1 MMGGLKLCLKSLQTK
16 DARRVAIWIWPVCGL
31 LLLTALCLLF
41 GNHASELNLL
51 AKSQGPSWTHPM
63 GTDWLG
69 RDMAERSGAAMLKSL
84 WIGALAVLLSS
95 SLALLLALL
104 AQTGSRWRQAV
115 LLSCDLC
122 MSLPHLLL
130 LILLALAFG
139 GQEYGV
145 IAALALSHWPRLTR
159 LLLLE
164 MDEILAQPYVSLA
177 LGFGGSRFSTRMRH
191 LWPHIMPQWLI
202 GGLNLFPHALLHVAA
217 LSFLGFGLDS
227 NAPSMGELLAEANR
241 YLLLGQ
247 WWLALLPGLLLLSF
261 ILLLSKLAENLIQF
275 ARDGMAAPKL
285 PGTNALESKSDLFSS
300 NYVKPAAA
308 IHTQVTDLTLKDS
321 NGRTLLDGLN
331 IEVVPGQV
339 TAVLGESGAGKSL
352 LALAIMGS
360 LPKGIVMQ
368 CAGLM
373 RPQKTAL
380 CAQSTQV
387 LDANIKISELLDWYC
402 DDAMRPY
409 RQALYGELGITAEIL
424 AAYPPMLSGGMA
436 RRVLLAQALL
446 QAPDLL
452 LADEPCCGLDELA
465 ATELYALLNDVAS
478 GALQLRLGLDA
489 GPKAVLVISHNLRAV
504 LALDAG
510 LYLLRRGRLAEVTD
524 SASLRVSLAGHKL
537 GDKCESEGCYSQTL
551 LAALPENWPAGSCR
565 LADAESTGEPK
576 SQLNSRLDNQ
586 SASQFAGQSASQAA
600 SQQKPH
606 GDSLESFIN
615 SPCRRHA

>member
-1 MMGGLKLCLKSLQTK
+1 MMGGLTLYLKSLQAK
-16 DARRVAIWIWPVCGL
+16 DGRRVAIWIWPVCGL

-247 WWLALLPGLLLLSF
+247 WWLALFPGLLLLSF

-275 ARDGMAAPKL
+275 ARNGVAAPKL
-285 PGTNALESKSDLFSS
+285 PGTNALESKSDLIPSID
-300 NYVKPAAA
+300 VKPAA
-308 IHTQVTDLTLKDS
+308 IYTQVTDLTLKDS

-380 CAQSTQV
+380 CVQSTQV

-537 GDKCESEGCYSQTL
+537 GDKCEREGCYSQTL

-565 LADAESTGEPK
+565 LTDAESKSELK

-606 GDSLESFIN
+606 GDSLESFNN
-615 SPCRRHA
+615 SPCRRRA

>member
-1 MMGGLKLCLKSLQTK
+1 MGGLTLYLKTLQVK
-16 DARRVAIWIWPVCGL
+16 DGRRVAIWIWPVCGL

-104 AQTGSRWRQAV
+104 AQTGSRWRQAI
-115 LLSCDLC
+115 LLCCDLC

-247 WWLALLPGLLLLSF
+247 WWLALFPGLLLLSF
-261 ILLLSKLAENLIQF
+261 ILLLSKFAENLIQF

-285 PGTNALESKSDLFSS
+285 PGTNALESKSDLIPSID
-300 NYVKPAAA
+300 VKPAA
-308 IHTQVTDLTLKDS
+308 IYTQVTDLTLKDS

-402 DDAMRPY
+402 DEAMRPY
-409 RQALYGELGITAEIL
+409 RQALYGELGITTEIL

-504 LALDAG
+504 LALDAE

-524 SASLRVSLAGHKL
+524 SASLRASLAGHKL
-537 GDKCESEGCYSQTL
+537 GDKCERESCYSQTL

-565 LADAESTGEPK
+565 LADAEPKSELK

-615 SPCRRHA
+615 SPCRWRA

>member
-1 MMGGLKLCLKSLQTK
+1 
-16 DARRVAIWIWPVCGL
+16 
-31 LLLTALCLLF
+31 
-41 GNHASELNLL
+41 
-51 AKSQGPSWTHPM
+51 M

-84 WIGALAVLLSS
+84 WVGALAVLLSS

-177 LGFGGSRFSTRMRH
+177 LGFGGSRFSSRMRH

-247 WWLALLPGLLLLSF
+247 WWLALFPGLLLLSF

-285 PGTNALESKSDLFSS
+285 PGTNAQESKSDLIPS
-300 NYVKPAAA
+300 NYVKPVAA

-387 LDANIKISELLDWYC
+387 LDANIKICELLDWYC

-409 RQALYGELGITAEIL
+409 RQALYDELGITTEIL

-465 ATELYALLNDVAS
+465 ATELYALLNDNC
-478 GALQLRLGLDA
+478 QW
-489 GPKAVLVISHNLRAV
+489 
-504 LALDAG
+504 
-510 LYLLRRGRLAEVTD
+510 RLAATTGF
-524 SASLRVSLAGHKL
+524 RRQPQGGAG
-537 GDKCESEGCYSQTL
+537 Y
-551 LAALPENWPAGSCR
+551 
-565 LADAESTGEPK
+565 
-576 SQLNSRLDNQ
+576 Q
-586 SASQFAGQSASQAA
+586 S
-600 SQQKPH
+600 
-606 GDSLESFIN
+606 
-615 SPCRRHA
+615 

>member
-1 MMGGLKLCLKSLQTK
+1 MMGGLTLYLKSLQAK
-16 DARRVAIWIWPVCGL
+16 DGRRVAIWIWPVCGL

-247 WWLALLPGLLLLSF
+247 WWLALFPGLLLLSF
-261 ILLLSKLAENLIQF
+261 VLLLSKLAENLIQF

-285 PGTNALESKSDLFSS
+285 PGTNALRSKGDLHV
-300 NYVKPAAA
+300 NPVAA

-321 NGRTLLDGLN
+321 SGRTLLDGLN

-352 LALAIMGS
+352 LALAIIGS

-373 RPQKTAL
+373 RPQKMAL

-409 RQALYGELGITAEIL
+409 RQALYNELGITAEIL

-489 GPKAVLVISHNLRAV
+489 SPKAVLVISHNLRAV
-504 LALDAG
+504 LALNAG

-524 SASLRVSLAGHKL
+524 SASLRASLAGHKL
-537 GDKCESEGCYSQTL
+537 GDKCECEGCYSHSL

-565 LADAESTGEPK
+565 LADAEPKSEPK

-586 SASQFAGQSASQAA
+586 SASQFAGQPASQAA

-606 GDSLESFIN
+606 GDSLDSFNN
-615 SPCRRHA
+615 SPCRRRA

>member
-1 MMGGLKLCLKSLQTK
+1 MMGGLTLYLKTLQVK
-16 DARRVAIWIWPVCGL
+16 DGRRVAIWIWPVCGL

-104 AQTGSRWRQAV
+104 AQTGSRWRQAI
-115 LLSCDLC
+115 LLCCDLC

-247 WWLALLPGLLLLSF
+247 WWLALFPGLLLLSF
-261 ILLLSKLAENLIQF
+261 ILLLSKFAENLIQF

-285 PGTNALESKSDLFSS
+285 PGTNALESKSDLIPSID
-300 NYVKPAAA
+300 VKPAA
-308 IHTQVTDLTLKDS
+308 IYTQVTDLTLKDS

-402 DDAMRPY
+402 DEAMRPY
-409 RQALYGELGITAEIL
+409 RQALYGELGITTEIL

-504 LALDAG
+504 LALDAE
-510 LYLLRRGRLAEVTD
+510 LYLLRRGRLTEVTD
-524 SASLRVSLAGHKL
+524 SASLRASLAGHKL
-537 GDKCESEGCYSQTL
+537 GDKCECEGSYSRTL
-551 LAALPENWPAGSCR
+551 LAALPENWPASSCR
-565 LADAESTGEPK
+565 LADAELK
-576 SQLNSRLDNQ
+576 SELKGQLDNQ

-600 SQQKPH
+600 SQPVSQQKPH
-606 GDSLESFIN
+606 GDSLESFNN
-615 SPCRRHA
+615 SPCRRRA

>member
-1 MMGGLKLCLKSLQTK
+1 M
-16 DARRVAIWIWPVCGL
+16 
-31 LLLTALCLLF
+31 LTALCLLF

-51 AKSQGPSWTHPM
+51 AKSQGPSWAHPM

-247 WWLALLPGLLLLSF
+247 WWLALFPGLLLLSF

-275 ARDGMAAPKL
+275 ARDGMATPKL

-300 NYVKPAAA
+300 NYVKPAA
-308 IHTQVTDLTLKDS
+308 IYTQVTDLTLKDS

-409 RQALYGELGITAEIL
+409 RQALYDELGITTEIL

-537 GDKCESEGCYSQTL
+537 GDKCEREGCYSQTL

-576 SQLNSRLDNQ
+576 SQLNSQLYNQ
-586 SASQFAGQSASQAA
+586 AASQAA
-600 SQQKPH
+600 SQQKSH
-606 GDSLESFIN
+606 GDSLDSFNN
-615 SPCRRHA
+615 SPCRRRA

>member
-1 MMGGLKLCLKSLQTK
+1 MGGLTLYLKSLQAK
-16 DARRVAIWIWPVCGL
+16 DGRRVAIWIWPVCGL

-104 AQTGSRWRQAV
+104 AQTGSRWRQAI
-115 LLSCDLC
+115 LLCCDLC

-247 WWLALLPGLLLLSF
+247 WWLALFPGLLLLSF
-261 ILLLSKLAENLIQF
+261 ILLLSKFAENLIQF

-300 NYVKPAAA
+300 NYVKPAA
-308 IHTQVTDLTLKDS
+308 IYTQVTDLTLKDS

-402 DDAMRPY
+402 DEAMRPY
-409 RQALYGELGITAEIL
+409 RQALYGELGITTEIL

-504 LALDAG
+504 LALDAE

-524 SASLRVSLAGHKL
+524 SASLRASLAGHKL
-537 GDKCESEGCYSQTL
+537 GDKCERESCYSQTL

-565 LADAESTGEPK
+565 LADAEPKSELK

-615 SPCRRHA
+615 SPCRWRA

>member
-1 MMGGLKLCLKSLQTK
+1 MGGLTLYLKSLQAK
-16 DARRVAIWIWPVCGL
+16 DGRRVAIWIWPVCGL

-104 AQTGSRWRQAV
+104 AQTGSRWRQAI
-115 LLSCDLC
+115 LLCCDLC

-247 WWLALLPGLLLLSF
+247 WWLALFPGLLLLSF
-261 ILLLSKLAENLIQF
+261 ILLLSKFAENLIQF

-285 PGTNALESKSDLFSS
+285 PGTNALESKSDLIPSID
-300 NYVKPAAA
+300 VKPAA
-308 IHTQVTDLTLKDS
+308 IYTQVTDLTLKDS

-402 DDAMRPY
+402 DEAMRPY
-409 RQALYGELGITAEIL
+409 RQALYGELGITTEIL

-504 LALDAG
+504 LALDAE

-524 SASLRVSLAGHKL
+524 SASLRASLAGHKL
-537 GDKCESEGCYSQTL
+537 GDKCERESCYSQTL

-565 LADAESTGEPK
+565 LADAEPKSELK

-615 SPCRRHA
+615 SPCRWRA

>member
-1 MMGGLKLCLKSLQTK
+1 MMDGLTLYLKSLQTK

-104 AQTGSRWRQAV
+104 AQTGSRWRQAA
-115 LLSCDLC
+115 LLGCDLC

-177 LGFGGSRFSTRMRH
+177 LGFGGSRFCTRMRH

-247 WWLALLPGLLLLSF
+247 WWLALFPGLLLLSF
-261 ILLLSKLAENLIQF
+261 ILLLSKFAENLIQF

-285 PGTNALESKSDLFSS
+285 PGTNALESKSDLIPSID
-300 NYVKPAAA
+300 VKPAA
-308 IHTQVTDLTLKDS
+308 IYTQVTDLTLKDS

-402 DDAMRPY
+402 DEAMRPY
-409 RQALYGELGITAEIL
+409 RQALYGELGITTEIL

-504 LALDAG
+504 LALDAE

-524 SASLRVSLAGHKL
+524 SASLRASLAGHKL
-537 GDKCESEGCYSQTL
+537 GDKCERESCYSQTL

-565 LADAESTGEPK
+565 LADAEPKSELK

-615 SPCRRHA
+615 SPCRWRA

>member
-1 MMGGLKLCLKSLQTK
+1 MMGGLTLYLKTLQVK
-16 DARRVAIWIWPVCGL
+16 DGRRVAIWIWPVCGL

-104 AQTGSRWRQAV
+104 AQTGSRWRQAI
-115 LLSCDLC
+115 LLCCDLC

-247 WWLALLPGLLLLSF
+247 WWLALFPGLLLLSF
-261 ILLLSKLAENLIQF
+261 ILLLSKFAENLIQF

-285 PGTNALESKSDLFSS
+285 PGTNALESKSDLIPSID
-300 NYVKPAAA
+300 VKPAA
-308 IHTQVTDLTLKDS
+308 IYTQVTDLTLKDS

-402 DDAMRPY
+402 DEAMRPY
-409 RQALYGELGITAEIL
+409 RQALYGELGITTEIL

-504 LALDAG
+504 LALDAE

-524 SASLRVSLAGHKL
+524 SASLRASLAGHKL
-537 GDKCESEGCYSQTL
+537 GDKCERESCYSQTL

-565 LADAESTGEPK
+565 LADAEPKSELK

-615 SPCRRHA
+615 SPCRWRA

>member
-1 MMGGLKLCLKSLQTK
+1 MMGGLTLYLKSLQVK
-16 DARRVAIWIWPVCGL
+16 DGRRVAIWIWPVCGL

-104 AQTGSRWRQAV
+104 AQTGSRWRQAI
-115 LLSCDLC
+115 LLCCDLC

-247 WWLALLPGLLLLSF
+247 WWLALFPGLLLLSF

-275 ARDGMAAPKL
+275 ARNGVAAPKL
-285 PGTNALESKSDLFSS
+285 PGTNALESKSDLIPSID
-300 NYVKPAAA
+300 VKPAA
-308 IHTQVTDLTLKDS
+308 IYTQVTDLTLKDS

-409 RQALYGELGITAEIL
+409 RQALYGELGITTEIL

-537 GDKCESEGCYSQTL
+537 GDKCEREGCYSQTL

-576 SQLNSRLDNQ
+576 SQLNSQLYN
-586 SASQFAGQSASQAA
+586 QAA
-600 SQQKPH
+600 SQQKSH
-606 GDSLESFIN
+606 GDSLESFSN
-615 SPCRRHA
+615 SPCRRRA

>member
-1 MMGGLKLCLKSLQTK
+1 MMGGLTLYLKSLQAK
-16 DARRVAIWIWPVCGL
+16 DGRRVAIWIWPVCGL

-247 WWLALLPGLLLLSF
+247 WWLALFPGLLLLSF

-275 ARDGMAAPKL
+275 ARDGVAAPKL
-285 PGTNALESKSDLFSS
+285 PGTNALESKSDLIPSID
-300 NYVKPAAA
+300 VKPAA
-308 IHTQVTDLTLKDS
+308 IYTQVTDLTLKDS

-409 RQALYGELGITAEIL
+409 RQALYGELGITTEIL

-537 GDKCESEGCYSQTL
+537 GDKCERESCYSQTL

-565 LADAESTGEPK
+565 LTDAESKSELK

-606 GDSLESFIN
+606 GDSLESFNN
-615 SPCRRHA
+615 SPCRRRA

>member
-1 MMGGLKLCLKSLQTK
+1 MMDGLTLYLKSLQTK

-115 LLSCDLC
+115 LLGCDLC

-177 LGFGGSRFSTRMRH
+177 LGFGGSRFCTRMRH

-247 WWLALLPGLLLLSF
+247 WWLALFPGLLLLSF
-261 ILLLSKLAENLIQF
+261 ILLLSKFAENLIQF

-285 PGTNALESKSDLFSS
+285 PGTNALESKSDLIPSID
-300 NYVKPAAA
+300 VKPAA
-308 IHTQVTDLTLKDS
+308 IYTQVTDLTLKDS

-402 DDAMRPY
+402 DEAMRPY
-409 RQALYGELGITAEIL
+409 RQALYGELGITTEIL

-504 LALDAG
+504 LALDAE

-524 SASLRVSLAGHKL
+524 SASLRASLAGHKL
-537 GDKCESEGCYSQTL
+537 GDKCERESCYSQTL

-565 LADAESTGEPK
+565 LADAEPKSELK

-615 SPCRRHA
+615 SPCRWRA